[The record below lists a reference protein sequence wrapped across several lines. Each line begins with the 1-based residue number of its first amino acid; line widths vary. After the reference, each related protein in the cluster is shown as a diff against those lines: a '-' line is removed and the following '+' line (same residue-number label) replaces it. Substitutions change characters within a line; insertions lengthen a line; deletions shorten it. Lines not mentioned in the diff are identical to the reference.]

1 MLADPGGGGVNAGA
15 AFAGIGTAIGGIVA
29 AANTG
34 GFGISHDGGQAL
46 TTAIDELAAAV
57 AKALNDSAML
67 SAEPPLG
74 ATPAANV
81 YKPFLATVA
90 SDPVQGA
97 IPVLKKLHTDLINA
111 HAAIQKAMQNF
122 QDTEQSNTGIW
133 T

>member
-46 TTAIDELAAAV
+46 LHAIDDLHKAV
-57 AKALNDSAML
+57 TSALRKSTQL
-67 SAEPPLG
+67 EQQPPLG
-74 ATPAANV
+74 TTPAANV

-90 SDPVQGA
+90 SDPAQGA
-97 IPVLKKLHTDLINA
+97 LPVFKKLQTDLVNA
-111 HAAIQKAMQNF
+111 HAAIKKAMQNF
-122 QDTEQSNTGIW
+122 QETEQANTGIW
-133 T
+133 K